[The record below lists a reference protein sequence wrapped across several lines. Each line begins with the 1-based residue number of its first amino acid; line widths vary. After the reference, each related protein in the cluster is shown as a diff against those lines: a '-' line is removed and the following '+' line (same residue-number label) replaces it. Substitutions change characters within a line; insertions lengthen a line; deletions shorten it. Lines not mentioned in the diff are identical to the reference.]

1 MLAALGGHHEVI
13 ALLAEAGV
21 RVDSKNPEGNT
32 ALMLAAQAGNKAAVE
47 GLLAAGA
54 DPTLVNRKRKQ
65 AAKLASAAGH
75 SDIAALLN
83 ERGGT
88 GLWLLKGF

>member
-1 MLAALGGHHEVI
+1 MSL
-13 ALLAEAGV
+13 
-21 RVDSKNPEGNT
+21 
-32 ALMLAAQAGNKAAVE
+32 
-47 GLLAAGA
+47 LLAAGA